1 MSTRSVRK
9 YPHQIHS
16 GCSDGTPLREDVK
29 TRDELYA
36 ILAAKINELPRE
48 QRKAEAEAPRPEAA
62 GKADAGKK
70 GKK

>member
-1 MSTRSVRK
+1 MAA
-9 YPHQIHS
+9 HQTQIYT

-36 ILAAKINELPRE
+36 VLAAKIKELPRE
-48 QRKAEAEAPRPEAA
+48 QRKAEAEASRPEAAA

-70 GKK
+70 KGKK